1 MNAKTLKIGLV
12 AALAIVIS
20 ATTAF
25 AWRGGGWGGCGG
37 YGGGP
42 GYGMMGYGMMGGY
55 GPGAAQ
61 IAPEKQEAYQKLY
74 QEYFDKTAQVRADLS
89 AKQAELNALS
99 YAPNADQ
106 AKVAELAKA
115 VGELHAKL
123 ITEQSAFRTKAAK
136 EIGNVTAAPGFCPG
150 YGGRAGFGG
159 CPYVN

>member
-12 AALAIVIS
+12 AALALMIS
-20 ATTAF
+20 ATAAF
-25 AWRGGGWGGCGG
+25 AWRGGGCGG

-42 GYGMMGYGMMGGY
+42 GNGMMGYGG

-74 QEYFDKTAQVRADLS
+74 QEYFDKTAQVRADLA

-123 ITEQSAFRTKAAK
+123 ITEQSAFRAKAAK
-136 EIGNVTAAPGFCPG
+136 EIGAVAAAPGFCPG
-150 YGGRAGFGG
+150 YGGRGGYGG
-159 CPYVN
+159 CPYAN